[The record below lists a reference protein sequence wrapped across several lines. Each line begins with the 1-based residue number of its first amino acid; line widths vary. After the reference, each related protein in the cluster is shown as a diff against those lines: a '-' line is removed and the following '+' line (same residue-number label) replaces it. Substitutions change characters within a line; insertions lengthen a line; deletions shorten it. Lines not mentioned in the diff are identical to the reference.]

1 MPKEK
6 LIFNYLV
13 EQKRYELI
21 TQSGKPLSDVVS
33 SFIKTHKVNL
43 PILTEADY
51 KTIWSHRTAING
63 LLKEITDARKQTC
76 AVVVNPL
83 LDACKPLEKMLQ
95 DASNELTEKMLAF
108 KPKEGKPKT
117 TTIITIELPI
127 DSELVKKV
135 KTYLKRSKIAY
146 EEENE

>member
-1 MPKEK
+1 MQKEK

-21 TQSGKPLSDVVS
+21 TQSGKPLSEVVNL
-33 SFIKTHKVNL
+33 FVKLHKVNL
-43 PILTEADY
+43 PILTESDY
-51 KTIWSHRTAING
+51 KNVWSHRTAING
-63 LLKEITDARKQTC
+63 LLKDITDARKQTC

-83 LDACKPLEKMLQ
+83 LDACKPLEKILK
-95 DASNELTEKMLAF
+95 DASDELTEKMLAF
-108 KPKEGKPKT
+108 KPKDEKPKT

-127 DSELVKKV
+127 DSELVNKV

-146 EEENE
+146 EEENK